1 MSNFAQIRPASRWM
15 WKPRL
20 SAAPRL
26 RVFCLPYA
34 GGAATIYRDWLN
46 HMPSDVDVC
55 PIQLP
60 GRAERMGE
68 APMDEPS
75 VLLDA
80 LHAALA
86 PWLDRPFVVLGYSM
100 GALIAHG
107 WVHRMTPAQ
116 RALLQHLVVAAC
128 SAPDHPAHTD
138 PNQMSRAEFIA
149 HLRSLGGTPPEFFE
163 HAELMDLM
171 LPLLEADF
179 RLVARWRTSFLD
191 RRDHPLTCPI
201 VALGATHD
209 THALPQQMARWSSY
223 TAGEFRQASVP
234 GDHFALW
241 QQPHV
246 LINAALHATA
256 ASDMAGSASPS

>member
-1 MSNFAQIRPASRWM
+1 
-15 WKPRL
+15 
-20 SAAPRL
+20 
-26 RVFCLPYA
+26 
-34 GGAATIYRDWLN
+34 
-46 HMPSDVDVC
+46 
-55 PIQLP
+55 
-60 GRAERMGE
+60 
-68 APMDEPS
+68 
-75 VLLDA
+75 
-80 LHAALA
+80 
-86 PWLDRPFVVLGYSM
+86 
-100 GALIAHG
+100 
-107 WVHRMTPAQ
+107 
-116 RALLQHLVVAAC
+116 
-128 SAPDHPAHTD
+128 
-138 PNQMSRAEFIA
+138 MSRAEFIA

-209 THALPQQMARWSSY
+209 THALPQQMARWSRY

-241 QQPHV
+241 QRPHV